1 MSAAPRQWGGGEPD
15 TADSGNE
22 ICVVICARS
31 GRGPWAL
38 ANLTEELRSREVV
51 GAETQA
57 GVEGAET
64 QAGVEGAPAGVCVWV
79 PWGVCIC
86 AFWFSQ
92 SVCVFPWFMWTSFK
106 GMLGEHLA
114 SCSCVEISRVCVCV
128 CVYTT
133 THSWQFGVYTL
144 YHTPPPQQPAGPN
157 RLRNRAGVRGQGTQR
172 VVLGELGPGGGPGLA
187 GNKGPISGEATRALA
202 D

>member
-1 MSAAPRQWGGGEPD
+1 MFRAGRGPWSVSAAPRQWGGGEPD

-38 ANLTEELRSREVV
+38 ANLTEELRSREGPRSRGVV
-51 GAETQA
+51 
-57 GVEGAET
+57 GAET

-92 SVCVFPWFMWTSFK
+92 SVCVFPWLMWTSFK

-128 CVYTT
+128 SVCT
-133 THSWQFGVYTL
+133 
-144 YHTPPPQQPAGPN
+144 QPHIPGSLVCTRSIIP
-157 RLRNRAGVRGQGTQR
+157 RPLSSLQVQTQ
-172 VVLGELGPGGGPGLA
+172 VKE
-187 GNKGPISGEATRALA
+187 
-202 D
+202 